1 MGRQPGA
8 RGRRHYHV
16 VRRPDG
22 GGADQVGPMM
32 TLAEAW
38 ADVRRRAAIAPAD
51 FWRVAVCQRGCQ
63 HMRREALSSN
73 TPPLDG
79 PAR

>member
-8 RGRRHYHV
+8 LGRRHYHV

-22 GGADQVGPMM
+22 GGADQVGPML
-32 TLAEAW
+32 TLTEAW
-38 ADVRRRAAIAPAD
+38 ADVRRRSAIAQAD
-51 FWRVAVCQRGCQ
+51 FWRVVTCHRGCQ
-63 HMRREALSSN
+63 HMRREAL
-73 TPPLDG
+73 DG